1 MLNVQ
6 TYLLTH
12 TLAQL
17 AEEHGVYSRF
27 STKNPNKFTLNYDQ
41 LEARDTDPISQECRG
56 LILRLENPISNHS
69 DLAHPELQ
77 GVVGE
82 TRVMAF
88 PMRRFFNYG
97 QGAAAT
103 VDFASASTRFLSKE
117 DGTLCIM
124 YWDRDIMSWCVGT
137 RSVPDADLFMDGF
150 GEQTFADLFWK
161 AFKASGGDLSSLDYA
176 KGSYTFCFELCTPDN
191 QVVVKHSGYK
201 VFLLAVRDL
210 SSLEETLPEIWTTQI
225 GISTVP
231 SYRFGSTEEMLN
243 FVQTLNGT
251 ENEGIVVCDADFNR
265 VKVKNA
271 GYMALSRIK
280 DSVTKSPRS
289 IMEVILHG
297 QEDDVLPLC
306 APHVQEFILK
316 SKEGLRKALVV
327 LDEEYVREYSS
338 DRKTFALAIQAGS
351 GEMGPQMARW
361 AGKCKSAHEWI
372 LSNKKDG
379 TWPTSFLDKLLSLS
393 KG

>member
-12 TLAQL
+12 SLGELASD
-17 AEEHGVYSRF
+17 HGVYARF

-41 LEARDTDPISQECRG
+41 LEARDNDPISQECRG
-56 LILRLENPISNHS
+56 LVLRAENPLGNPQT
-69 DLAHPELQ
+69 AP
-77 GVVGE
+77 VGE

-97 QGAAAT
+97 QGAAAE
-103 VDFASASTRFLSKE
+103 VDFSDPRCRFLSKE

-137 RSVPDADLFMDGF
+137 RSVPDADLPMDGF

-161 AFKASGGDLSSLDYA
+161 AFKASGGDLSSLGYA
-176 KGSYTFCFELCTPDN
+176 KGNYTFCFELCTPDN
-191 QVVVKHSGYK
+191 QIVVKYPDYK
-201 VFLLAVRDL
+201 VFLLAVRG
-210 SSLEETLPEIWTTQI
+210 LELGFSEDMPDVWAEQI
-225 GISTVP
+225 RVPVVP
-231 SYRFGSTEEMLN
+231 SYRFGSTEEMLD
-243 FVQTLNGT
+243 FVQKLNGT
-251 ENEGIVVCDADFNR
+251 QNEGIVVCDTKFNR

-271 GYMALSRIK
+271 GYLALSKVK

-306 APHVQEFILK
+306 SQHVQDFILNT
-316 SKEGLRKALVV
+316 KEGLRKALLA
-327 LDEEYVREYSS
+327 LDEEFSREYVS
-338 DRKTFALAIQAGS
+338 DRKAFALAIQAGS

-361 AGKCKSAHEWI
+361 SGKCGSAREWI
-372 LSNKKDG
+372 NVNKKEG
-379 TWPTSFLDKLLSLS
+379 GWPASFLDKLLSMAKNVLS
-393 KG
+393 